1 MFLITNI
8 HFKDFLNFLK
18 SCRQRVAPP
27 EPIFY
32 GLGLFLFYLV
42 LSEIHSSLTSSF
54 SLGSTLITSP
64 PLVLT
69 TMLLPTASN
78 TSIDSVFL
86 QRRKESDTKIKMLTN
101 QTALNC

>member
-1 MFLITNI
+1 MWHL
-8 HFKDFLNFLK
+8 LN
-18 SCRQRVAPP
+18 
-27 EPIFY
+27 PI
-32 GLGLFLFYLV
+32 LTDVCLFYLV

-64 PLVLT
+64 PLVLN

-86 QRRKESDTKIKMLTN
+86 QRKQNIKLKMTN
-101 QTALNC
+101 QT